1 MNKTV
6 KVIVSVG
13 MVVGAIGYMA
23 YSLSSGASTMTY
35 DKDVSEVVAH
45 PGKYKGK
52 QLRVGG
58 MVVPGSIA
66 KRVVPPNPT
75 EWRFRIMRHGKEME
89 VHFSGT
95 PPDTFTKGTVGVTVE
110 GRLAEGATHFEAKM
124 IVAKC
129 PSKYDEKEEREMKA
143 ALAEYE
149 RNKKITPAGQP
160 VQLST
165 HPMVA
170 PEAGAAGSGAQNPS
184 SGGAVPAR

>member
-1 MNKTV
+1 MSKIV
-6 KVIVSVG
+6 KVVVSLG
-13 MVVGAIGYMA
+13 LVVGAVGYMA
-23 YSLSSGASTMTY
+23 YAIGSGESTMTY
-35 DKDVSEVVAH
+35 DKDVSEVAAH
-45 PGKYKGK
+45 PEKFRGK

-89 VHFSGT
+89 VHYSGT

-110 GRLAEGATHFEAKM
+110 GKVAEAGHFEAKL

-149 RNKKITPAGQP
+149 RNKKSTPTGQP

-165 HPMVA
+165 HPMV
-170 PEAGAAGSGAQNPS
+170 PQAGAPNPNS
-184 SGGAVPAR
+184 DGTVPAR